1 MYPPTKNELCV
12 SRLSKVIILQTVI
25 LTDATENTTSCVVIS
40 RFVVSIVVV
49 LNAVSWR
56 MQFWSWTSSTYHQP
70 LTAES
75 RGHQH
80 QQQRERVKLM
90 RSLTSMSHDRCSGSP
105 ASTDSTLHGL
115 ERTRPSGS
123 MLSEMSAGTSSTRFC
138 VVVFHVCSQLPEK
151 TYLRNN
157 RLCMEWDIKFYSA
170 SVSGDLEWVLASPEN
185 NQSVNQREICRAPLY
200 DTSRSANNSWW

>member
-1 MYPPTKNELCV
+1 
-12 SRLSKVIILQTVI
+12 
-25 LTDATENTTSCVVIS
+25 
-40 RFVVSIVVV
+40 
-49 LNAVSWR
+49 
-56 MQFWSWTSSTYHQP
+56 
-70 LTAES
+70 
-75 RGHQH
+75 
-80 QQQRERVKLM
+80 
-90 RSLTSMSHDRCSGSP
+90 MSHDRCSGSP

-170 SVSGDLEWVLASPEN
+170 SVSGDLE
-185 NQSVNQREICRAPLY
+185 
-200 DTSRSANNSWW
+200 